1 MRLCDYYAC
10 ERALTFIG
18 TQDEMLTAPDT
29 HQPHRAKRRGR
40 ALLRQLAPLVVGA
53 MILVVAT
60 LVTNVVQGRGVP
72 PTPTAATIATLE
84 GTAAPDFGLTDQFGA
99 PLSLS
104 ALRGRVVV
112 LTFLYS
118 HCPDICSVTL
128 GKFGIVHRMLGASAD
143 DVAFLAITVDPAR
156 DDPAQLRRYLDAQGL
171 TQQTRFLTGDAA
183 TLAPVWASYQI
194 TVVQGPAAS
203 ATAAPEGYEVIHSDR
218 IYLIDRD
225 GCLRSLLRST
235 VTPQEL
241 LVSLSGFVELRG
253 AATGAAKSC
262 G

>member
-1 MRLCDYYAC
+1 
-10 ERALTFIG
+10 
-18 TQDEMLTAPDT
+18 MLTSPDT

-53 MILVVAT
+53 IILVAAT

-72 PTPTAATIATLE
+72 APPTVASVATLE
-84 GTAAPDFGLTDQFGA
+84 GTAAPDFRLTDQFGA

-128 GKFGIVHRMLGASAD
+128 GKFGIVHRMLGSAAD

-171 TQQTRFLTGDAA
+171 AEQTRFLTGDAA
-183 TLAPVWASYQI
+183 TLAPIWALYQI

-203 ATAAPEGYEVIHSDR
+203 ATAYPEGYEVLHSDR

-241 LVSLSGFVELRG
+241 LVSLSGLVQARRSAVGEV
-253 AATGAAKSC
+253 KPC

>member
-1 MRLCDYYAC
+1 
-10 ERALTFIG
+10 
-18 TQDEMLTAPDT
+18 MLTSPDT
-29 HQPHRAKRRGR
+29 QQRHKVKRRGHV
-40 ALLRQLAPLVVGA
+40 LLRQLAPLVVGA
-53 MILVVAT
+53 AILVVAT
-60 LVTNVVQGRGVP
+60 LLTNIVQGRTAL
-72 PTPTAATIATLE
+72 PTPTAATTASIK
-84 GTAAPDFGLTDQFGA
+84 GRAAPEFRLTDQFGA

-104 ALRGRVVV
+104 ELHGRVVV

-118 HCPDICSVTL
+118 RCADICSVTL

-171 TQQTRFLTGDAA
+171 TAQTRFLTGDAA

-194 TVVQGPAAS
+194 TVVREPVAS
-203 ATAAPEGYEVIHSDR
+203 VNAAPEGYEVLHSDR

-241 LVSLSGFVELRG
+241 LVSLSGFVEARG
-253 AATGAAKSC
+253 SAAGEAASC